1 MSSNPFDFCKLC
13 GKEMPPSMHKRLKP
27 FMCPNCHEMRRD
39 GNYEVSKIFDE
50 LREKNKDLP
59 EDDWSNQNVEVKDEP
74 PLKNK
79 RGATYIYSRN
89 IIDDI

>member
-1 MSSNPFDFCKLC
+1 MSSNPFDYCKLC

-59 EDDWSNQNVEVKDEP
+59 EDDWSENVEVEDEP

-79 RGATYIYSRN
+79 RGGTYIFSRN
-89 IIDDI
+89 IIDVI

>member
-1 MSSNPFDFCKLC
+1 
-13 GKEMPPSMHKRLKP
+13 MHKRLKP

-59 EDDWSNQNVEVKDEP
+59 EDDWSENVEVEDEP

-79 RGATYIYSRN
+79 RGGTYIFSRN
-89 IIDDI
+89 IIDVI

>member
-1 MSSNPFDFCKLC
+1 
-13 GKEMPPSMHKRLKP
+13 MPPSMHKRLKP

-59 EDDWSNQNVEVKDEP
+59 EDDWSDQNVEVKDEP

-79 RGATYIYSRN
+79 RGGTYIYSRN